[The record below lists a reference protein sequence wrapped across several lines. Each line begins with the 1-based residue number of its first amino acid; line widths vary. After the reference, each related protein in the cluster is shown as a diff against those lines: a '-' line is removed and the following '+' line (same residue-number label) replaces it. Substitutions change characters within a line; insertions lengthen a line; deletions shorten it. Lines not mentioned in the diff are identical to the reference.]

1 MSNGWTSILGS
12 FVSGLPA
19 LAQAGAQIYTASR
32 QPSVVMAPATAPVS
46 FSPYISPASLMPA
59 MGSAVPAIRGAV
71 GAGVGAGAVAIARQ
85 AARAVAAR
93 VAAFVGKRVTAQQ
106 AMALVRRVGPEA
118 AAAALGLSAVEL
130 AQWLMQSNALRGRR
144 RRGITGRQISNA
156 RSTIRRVT
164 GFMAQIN
171 QACGPARSRRRGGHR
186 AGCGCI
192 VCRRAA

>member
-1 MSNGWTSILGS
+1 
-12 FVSGLPA
+12 
-19 LAQAGAQIYTASR
+19 
-32 QPSVVMAPATAPVS
+32 
-46 FSPYISPASLMPA
+46 
-59 MGSAVPAIRGAV
+59 MGSALPAIRGAV

-93 VAAFVGKRVTAQQ
+93 VAAFVGKRVTPQQ